1 MFTEGLL
8 RIEGK
13 LYNMKQ
19 NKKPSI
25 LYWGNELIN
34 FSIFLEKIGFLKFVV
49 KCLKNEINIQIDV
62 ISSQYSVVMCYVLL
76 C

>member
-1 MFTEGLL
+1 MQ
-8 RIEGK
+8 
-13 LYNMKQ
+13 Q

-34 FSIFLEKIGFLKFVV
+34 FSIFSKKIGFLKFVV

-62 ISSQYSVVMCYVLL
+62 ISSQYSVVMRYVLL

>member
-1 MFTEGLL
+1 MQ
-8 RIEGK
+8 
-13 LYNMKQ
+13 Q

-34 FSIFLEKIGFLKFVV
+34 FSIFFQKIGFLKFVV
-49 KCLKNEINIQIDV
+49 KYFINEINIQIDV
-62 ISSQYSVVMCYVLL
+62 ISSQYSVVVRYVLL

>member
-1 MFTEGLL
+1 MQ
-8 RIEGK
+8 
-13 LYNMKQ
+13 Q

-34 FSIFLEKIGFLKFVV
+34 FSIFFQKLGFLKFVV
-49 KCLKNEINIQIDV
+49 KYFKNEINIQIDV
-62 ISSQYSVVMCYVLL
+62 ISSQYSVVVRYVLL